1 MKANKLFQTTL
12 LLSFLVLNSSTS
24 LMAQTKGSRFIPTFA
39 RKDNTAI
46 ASRTIEVKEHGW
58 LYFRKNAKVKPN
70 ELFSTYREAMG
81 LGKEDDMKIIKSQ
94 EDDMGYSHNI
104 YEQRYKGI
112 LIQNAGFSEHFKNGY
127 VEVAHGKI
135 IEKLNIDV
143 VPSLK
148 EAEAL
153 QVALDSIGAKEYAW
167 QNPKAEKALQ
177 IESNDPS
184 ATYFPKGQLVIT
196 NVKNEVFLA
205 ENYRLAWVFEVNASS
220 PLANQY
226 IYIDAHNG
234 RIIKRRDMELHNGPA
249 QTLYYGTQNIDTQFQ
264 GFWYGNQFRLMADDN
279 GRNIHTKKGS
289 SGWNN
294 LGEVNDAD
302 DVWTGENTDAT
313 TAHWTVSKAWD
324 FYQGYFNRNGCDGS
338 GARVLVKS
346 ESNGTSSQLEL
357 NDWRIKFN
365 PAPVSSNQQSTV
377 DIAAHEFTHGVLHYT
392 CGPGSN
398 GNDPDM
404 SVGENGAIAE
414 SLGDIMGL
422 MAERYTLGASANNL
436 THGEDCGFVFR
447 RFDSRNFNI
456 PDPNSSLFGQPF
468 PTAFGQAGW
477 IDPNS
482 NTDDGG
488 VHINC
493 AVMNFWFYLLTQG
506 GSQNNITVNPIGYD
520 KAAQIVYRAIN
531 CGYLSNTSDF
541 FGAREATMRA
551 ALELYG
557 GCTIEDIEVAN
568 AWAAVSVGG
577 VKLCPVSIYGPN
589 NSDVICV
596 PISNFTYYFS
606 ASEFSNSTFS
616 WTYPNGWTAQAS
628 GNYLG
633 VSSFGYSTVGDYEAI
648 TATSNLTQQTGTFYV
663 SFEDCSSYSIRR
675 NDEPTQSN
683 YNFKAYP
690 NPVVDKLTLEFPI
703 NENIQTISI
712 FDNLGRLVLSQLV
725 SAQQTELDVADF
737 NTGLYLI
744 KALGEHNSHTLT
756 FIKK

>member
-264 GFWYGNQFRLMADDN
+264 GFWYGNQF
-279 GRNIHTKKGS
+279 
-289 SGWNN
+289 
-294 LGEVNDAD
+294 
-302 DVWTGENTDAT
+302 
-313 TAHWTVSKAWD
+313 
-324 FYQGYFNRNGCDGS
+324 
-338 GARVLVKS
+338 
-346 ESNGTSSQLEL
+346 
-357 NDWRIKFN
+357 
-365 PAPVSSNQQSTV
+365 
-377 DIAAHEFTHGVLHYT
+377 
-392 CGPGSN
+392 
-398 GNDPDM
+398 
-404 SVGENGAIAE
+404 
-414 SLGDIMGL
+414 
-422 MAERYTLGASANNL
+422 
-436 THGEDCGFVFR
+436 
-447 RFDSRNFNI
+447 
-456 PDPNSSLFGQPF
+456 
-468 PTAFGQAGW
+468 
-477 IDPNS
+477 
-482 NTDDGG
+482 
-488 VHINC
+488 
-493 AVMNFWFYLLTQG
+493 
-506 GSQNNITVNPIGYD
+506 
-520 KAAQIVYRAIN
+520 
-531 CGYLSNTSDF
+531 
-541 FGAREATMRA
+541 
-551 ALELYG
+551 
-557 GCTIEDIEVAN
+557 
-568 AWAAVSVGG
+568 
-577 VKLCPVSIYGPN
+577 
-589 NSDVICV
+589 
-596 PISNFTYYFS
+596 
-606 ASEFSNSTFS
+606 
-616 WTYPNGWTAQAS
+616 
-628 GNYLG
+628 
-633 VSSFGYSTVGDYEAI
+633 
-648 TATSNLTQQTGTFYV
+648 
-663 SFEDCSSYSIRR
+663 
-675 NDEPTQSN
+675 
-683 YNFKAYP
+683 
-690 NPVVDKLTLEFPI
+690 
-703 NENIQTISI
+703 
-712 FDNLGRLVLSQLV
+712 
-725 SAQQTELDVADF
+725 
-737 NTGLYLI
+737 
-744 KALGEHNSHTLT
+744 
-756 FIKK
+756 